1 MLVFVFWFPL
11 WRKKFTIDFDDDD
24 LSADLCVDTLTD
36 CQRWPMNEMRKYE
49 ISDIKLADQ
58 DETFPNLDVKTQT
71 IFGS

>member
-1 MLVFVFWFPL
+1 
-11 WRKKFTIDFDDDD
+11 
-24 LSADLCVDTLTD
+24 
-36 CQRWPMNEMRKYE
+36 MNEMRKYE